1 MKELREFVK
10 RLKGLEYEAVSVE
23 INGKSKVVELDNLI
37 KEVDNIGI
45 KELGCVFFEEMD
57 FVSKDDENVWIY
69 ALV

>member
-1 MKELREFVK
+1 MRELKSFIKGLK
-10 RLKGLEYEAVSVE
+10 RLDYESVSLEVE
-23 INGKSKVVELDNLI
+23 GESRVVELDNLI

-57 FVSKDDENVWIY
+57 FMSKNNENVWIY

>member
-1 MKELREFVK
+1 MRELKSFIKGLK
-10 RLKGLEYEAVSVE
+10 RLDYESVSLEVE
-23 INGKSKVVELDNLI
+23 GESKVIELDNLI

-57 FVSKDDENVWIY
+57 FTSKNDENVWIY

>member
-1 MKELREFVK
+1 MKELRKFVK
-10 RLKGLEYEAVSVE
+10 ELKRLDCESVSLEVE
-23 INGKSKVVELDNLI
+23 GKSKVVELDNLI

-57 FVSKDDENVWIY
+57 FVSKNDENVWIY

>member
-1 MKELREFVK
+1 MRELKSFIKGLK
-10 RLKGLEYEAVSVE
+10 RLDYESVSLEIEGV
-23 INGKSKVVELDNLI
+23 SKVVELDNLI

-57 FVSKDDENVWIY
+57 FMSKNNENVWIY

>member
-1 MKELREFVK
+1 MKELKGFIKGLK
-10 RLKGLEYEAVSVE
+10 RLDCESVSLEIEGE
-23 INGKSKVVELDNLI
+23 SKVVELDNLI

-57 FVSKDDENVWIY
+57 FVSKSNENVWIY

>member
-1 MKELREFVK
+1 MRELESFIKGLK
-10 RLKGLEYEAVSVE
+10 RLDYESVSLEVE
-23 INGKSKVVELDNLI
+23 GESRVVELDNLI

-57 FVSKDDENVWIY
+57 FVSKSSENVWIY

>member
-1 MKELREFVK
+1 MRELKSFIK
-10 RLKGLEYEAVSVE
+10 RLKRLDYESVSLEVE
-23 INGKSKVVELDNLI
+23 GKSKVIELDNLI

-57 FVSKDDENVWIY
+57 FTSNNDENVWIY

>member
-1 MKELREFVK
+1 MRELKSFIKGLK
-10 RLKGLEYEAVSVE
+10 RLDYESVSLEVE
-23 INGKSKVVELDNLI
+23 GESKVIELDNLI

-57 FVSKDDENVWIY
+57 FMSKNNENVWIY

>member
-1 MKELREFVK
+1 MRELKSFIKGLK
-10 RLKGLEYEAVSVE
+10 RLDYESVSLEVE
-23 INGKSKVVELDNLI
+23 GESKVIELDNLI

-57 FVSKDDENVWIY
+57 FVSRNNKNVWIY

>member
-1 MKELREFVK
+1 MKELKGFI
-10 RLKGLEYEAVSVE
+10 KGL
-23 INGKSKVVELDNLI
+23 KRLDNLL

-57 FVSKDDENVWIY
+57 FVSRNDENIWIY